1 MKHPCA
7 KVAAGTILT
16 KKERQIVSNSRVIK
30 TSTLISTLTI
40 NMAKEKHLKT
50 KILKVLTTLTDQ
62 KVLKVV
68 SNEEMMRRR
77 KSISKVLNDSQVELN
92 RKAVV
97 LDQVRLNLSSMMETR
112 SSRNIQMQST
122 TQRKRRKELVEVARL
137 MG

>member
-16 KKERQIVSNSRVIK
+16 KKESQIVSNSRVIK

-40 NMAKEKHLKT
+40 NMAKEKHLRT

-68 SNEEMMRRR
+68 NIEEMMKKR
-77 KSISKVLNDSQVELN
+77 K
-92 RKAVV
+92 
-97 LDQVRLNLSSMMETR
+97 
-112 SSRNIQMQST
+112 
-122 TQRKRRKELVEVARL
+122 
-137 MG
+137 